1 MVNLEQCKKAELYQ
15 GDHLLCEA
23 GVSTGPMG
31 GILLSVPRSVECGRD
46 KQYVVKFY
54 DSGLGVLTCRCTL
67 SSPMELPDD
76 LLSLRCD
83 VMETI
88 EQLQRRQDVK
98 VPTNVQVMLH
108 AERRPGDL
116 YIPLK
121 GWPATVKNISAGG
134 VYVSTDL
141 SLSAGREIEFEF
153 RETGEKLDLMARI
166 LRVED
171 LTEQPNLPIYGYGC
185 KFVCLSTR
193 AENQL
198 RNFVFREERRRKSR
212 L

>member
-1 MVNLEQCKKAELYQ
+1 MLF
-15 GDHLLCEA
+15 
-23 GVSTGPMG
+23 
-31 GILLSVPRSVECGRD
+31 RSCDIRE
-46 KQYVVKFY
+46 
-54 DSGLGVLTCRCTL
+54 TL
-67 SSPMELPDD
+67 
-76 LLSLRCD
+76 
-83 VMETI
+83 
-88 EQLQRRQDVK
+88 EQLQRRLDVK
-98 VPTNVQVMLH
+98 VPTSVPVMLH

-171 LTEQPNLPIYGYGC
+171 LTERPNQPLYGYGC
-185 KFVCLSTR
+185 KFVCLSAR

-212 L
+212 M

>member
-15 GDHLLCEA
+15 GEQLLCEA
-23 GVSTGPMG
+23 GVTAGPTGG
-31 GILLSVPRSVECGRD
+31 VLLTVPRSVRAGGD
-46 KQYVVKFY
+46 AYYTVKVY
-54 DSGLGVLTCRCTL
+54 DAALGVLTCRCVL
-67 SSPMELPDD
+67 SSPMELPEDMV
-76 LLSLRCD
+76 SLRCD
-83 VMETI
+83 IRETL
-88 EQLQRRQDVK
+88 EQLQRRLDVK
-98 VPTNVQVMLH
+98 VPTSVPVMLH

-171 LTEQPNLPIYGYGC
+171 LTERPNQPLYGYGC
-185 KFVCLSTR
+185 KFVCLSAR

-212 L
+212 M

>member
-1 MVNLEQCKKAELYQ
+1 MVNLEQCKKAELYK
-15 GDHLLCEA
+15 GDHFLCEA
-23 GVSTGPMG
+23 VVTAGPAG
-31 GILLSVPRSVECGRD
+31 SVLLTVPQQVAYGRSNELA
-46 KQYVVKFY
+46 VKFY
-54 DSGLGVLTCRCTL
+54 DAALGVLTCRCVL
-67 SSPMELPDD
+67 SAPMELPEGGM
-76 LLSLRCD
+76 SLRCD
-83 VMETI
+83 IMETL
-88 EQLQRRQDVK
+88 EQVQRRLDVK

-116 YIPLK
+116 YIPMK

-153 RETGEKLDLMARI
+153 RETGEKLELMARI

-185 KFVCLSTR
+185 KFVCLSAR

>member
-1 MVNLEQCKKAELYQ
+1 MVNLEQCKKAELYKA
-15 GDHLLCEA
+15 DHLLCEA
-23 GVSTGPMG
+23 SVSVGPMG
-31 GILLSVPRSVECGRD
+31 GILLNVPRSVEYGKDHPC
-46 KQYVVKFY
+46 VVKFY
-54 DSGLGVLTCRCTL
+54 DAALGVLTCRCML
-67 SSPMELPDD
+67 SAPMELPEDM
-76 LLSLRCD
+76 LSLRCEIL
-83 VMETI
+83 ETL
-88 EQLQRRQDVK
+88 ERLQRREDVK

-134 VYVSTDL
+134 VYISTDL

-171 LTEQPNLPIYGYGC
+171 LTEQPNQPVYGYGC
-185 KFVCLSTR
+185 KFVCLSAR

-198 RNFVFREERRRKSR
+198 RNFVFREERRRKNR
-212 L
+212 P